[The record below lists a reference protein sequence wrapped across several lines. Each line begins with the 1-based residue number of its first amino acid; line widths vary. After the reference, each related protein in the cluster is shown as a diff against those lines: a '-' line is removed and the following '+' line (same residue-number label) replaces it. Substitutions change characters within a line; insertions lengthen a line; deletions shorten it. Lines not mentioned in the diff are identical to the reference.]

1 MAKGQ
6 FLSAYQKGIVRRY
19 YAHLDTLALQK
30 LAEAVSE
37 LYLTSDPKKAARLWD
52 GVGKALPKV
61 LDDAPAIERIMGK
74 KDVKELAEV
83 VNELSG
89 PKGRGR

>member
-6 FLSAYQKGIVRRY
+6 FLSAHQKGIVRRY
-19 YAHLDTLALQK
+19 YANMDTIALQK

-37 LYLTSDPKKAARLWD
+37 LYLSTDGKKAARLWES
-52 GVGKALPKV
+52 VGKALPKV
-61 LDDAPAIERIMGK
+61 LDDPSAIERIVCK

-83 VNELSG
+83 VNDLSG
-89 PKGRGR
+89 PGGRK